1 MNGAVAFVASTLLS
15 RAGNPKLAPKPLGG
29 CISASAAPRA
39 DIEPGR
45 LKLHAKL
52 SQLMVLGL
60 HQIAVTLWLLKA
72 KQPWGDGWVSEWV
85 FVASALG

>member
-1 MNGAVAFVASTLLS
+1 MCGLHAGAPHPVWLCAVHKREGCCGFGGIHSVEP
-15 RAGNPKLAPKPLGG
+15 RRQPKLAPKPLGG

-39 DIEPGR
+39 DVEPGR

-60 HQIAVTLWLLKA
+60 HQIAVTLWLL
-72 KQPWGDGWVSEWV
+72 
-85 FVASALG
+85 